1 MRKYLLDLYWRV
13 TESLSKS
20 LSDVFEIW
28 STNSVNSV
36 NIVDKIVV
44 KGVVSIDEKIVF
56 KFVVKI
62 VVIIFVNIFV
72 KIVVIASS
80 STSFVSIFDTF
91 LVEEYRWESI
101 FKSCKSICYCLI
113 SVILIAA
120 LQYDSFR
127 KVIQLIHSFVNYL
140 YKTIFMLF

>member
-1 MRKYLLDLYWRV
+1 MRKYLLDPYWRV
-13 TESLSKS
+13 TESLSQS
-20 LSDVFEIW
+20 LSDVYEIW

-36 NIVDKIVV
+36 NIVYKIVV

-72 KIVVIASS
+72 QIVVIASS

-91 LVEEYRWESI
+91 LVEECR
-101 FKSCKSICYCLI
+101 
-113 SVILIAA
+113 
-120 LQYDSFR
+120 
-127 KVIQLIHSFVNYL
+127 
-140 YKTIFMLF
+140 